1 MSAFTSTELITTAAE
16 GGGVSGIGPLVA
28 GLAVVAL
35 LIGMVRLGIHKRRT
49 KPRPPRP
56 EEQPRRPTPPGTG
69 GGGRTEHGPEG
80 GGRDV

>member
-1 MSAFTSTELITTAAE
+1 MNTSTELVTVAAE

-35 LIGMVRLGIHKRRT
+35 LIGMVQLGIRKRRS

-56 EEQPRRPTPPGTG
+56 EEQPRRPTPPGG
-69 GGGRTEHGPEG
+69 GGGAPTEDGPED
-80 GGRDV
+80 GGRGV